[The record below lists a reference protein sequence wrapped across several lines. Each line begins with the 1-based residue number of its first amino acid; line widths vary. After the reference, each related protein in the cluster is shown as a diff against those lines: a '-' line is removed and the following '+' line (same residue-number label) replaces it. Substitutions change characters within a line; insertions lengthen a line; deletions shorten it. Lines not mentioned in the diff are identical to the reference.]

1 LSLHAGFSVVKTG
14 TNILTGEPVAIKI
27 IDRSKYGPKDESL
40 EREIQVL
47 EKVFTSRILMIYDSN
62 ILFPTIITLIL

>member
-1 LSLHAGFSVVKTG
+1 MKTG

-47 EKVFTSRILMIYDSN
+47 EKVVTFL
-62 ILFPTIITLIL
+62 L